1 LQELKSGKS
10 RDRLDW
16 EIRERRTVV
25 FIDCRVCVSLGVGLV
40 DPCMGQMLEAP
51 GISANAETQGD
62 ASNGHQLPVWV
73 MTCTP
78 APNADVIHNYG
89 FQV

>member
-1 LQELKSGKS
+1 
-10 RDRLDW
+10 
-16 EIRERRTVV
+16 
-25 FIDCRVCVSLGVGLV
+25 LV

-73 MTCTP
+73 MTYTP